1 MKQYD
6 YKNVHLLKVIGMT
19 DIGKARSLNEDSFY
33 VDEEL
38 GLLIVADGMGGHA
51 AGNVASAEAVVALR
65 HYLRVALMSE
75 TSGAN
80 LESILEQSIP
90 GFKKSTLPEH
100 HTDHALDQDRTLD
113 DIPMMAVLQLRNAV
127 AYANA
132 KIHQMNIERGYGQGR
147 GMGTTIVGLWYAKS
161 ADAYLMFHIGDSRLY
176 RLRKQ
181 HLEQL
186 THDHSLYQ
194 AWKDAGGT
202 GDAPRRNIILRALG
216 PSVDVELD
224 TAIIEIQ
231 PDDVVLLCSD
241 GLNGMLE
248 DHEIE
253 AVLRQARQANLGLVC
268 EKLIEYANARGG
280 KDNISVILGYCQTPA
295 EK

>member
-33 VDEEL
+33 IDEEL
-38 GLLIVADGMGGHA
+38 GLLVVADGMGGHA
-51 AGNVASAEAVVALR
+51 AGNVASAEAVLALR

-75 TSGAN
+75 KSGSN

-90 GFKKSTLPEH
+90 GFKKTSLPEH
-100 HTDHALDQDRTLD
+100 HSDQALDQDSTLD
-113 DIPMMAVLQLRNAV
+113 DIPLMAVLQLKNAV

-132 KIHQMNIERGYGQGR
+132 KIHQMNIERGYGQSR

-176 RLRKQ
+176 RLRRH

-194 AWKDAGGT
+194 AWKDAGAIGE
-202 GDAPRRNIILRALG
+202 APRRNIILRALG
-216 PSVDVELD
+216 PGAEVELD
-224 TAIIEIQ
+224 TAVIELQ
-231 PDDVVLLCSD
+231 PEDIVLL
-241 GLNGMLE
+241 
-248 DHEIE
+248 
-253 AVLRQARQANLGLVC
+253 VLM
-268 EKLIEYANARGG
+268 
-280 KDNISVILGYCQTPA
+280 D
-295 EK
+295 